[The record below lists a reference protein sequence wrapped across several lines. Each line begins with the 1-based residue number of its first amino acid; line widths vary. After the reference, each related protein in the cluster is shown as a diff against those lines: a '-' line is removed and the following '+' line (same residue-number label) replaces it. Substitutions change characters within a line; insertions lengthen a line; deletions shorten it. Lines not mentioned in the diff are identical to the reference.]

1 MGFDLLKLKIHVCL
15 SNNQRILIRKLPLF
29 ALALCG
35 PITLTAT
42 SQNPTSTHE
51 KQTNKQTNPKLNA
64 CTKAPAKILKTN
76 SVVVP
81 ATVGVLG
88 LHF

>member
-1 MGFDLLKLKIHVCL
+1 MHWLYVDQSHLQPPHKI
-15 SNNQRILIRKLPLF
+15 QLP
-29 ALALCG
+29 
-35 PITLTAT
+35 PM
-42 SQNPTSTHE
+42 
-51 KQTNKQTNPKLNA
+51 KKQTNPKLNA

-88 LHF
+88 LHFKTMIHMHIFLDNLHRVKILPNPLPSH